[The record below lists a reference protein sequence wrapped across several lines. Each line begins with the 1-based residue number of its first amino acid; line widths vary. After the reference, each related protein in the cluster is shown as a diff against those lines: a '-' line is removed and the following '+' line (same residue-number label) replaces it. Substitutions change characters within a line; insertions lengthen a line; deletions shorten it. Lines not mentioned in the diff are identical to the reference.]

1 MKKIAI
7 VALVVLIAAAGFSF
21 ANGQTE
27 KAFPAREVTI
37 VVPYSPG
44 GASDTVTRII
54 AKNVE
59 PALGVPVIVTNKTGA
74 SGSIAMDYVR
84 KSTPD
89 GYTIC
94 YMPVESTMVKALGYT
109 DLSPA
114 DYDFL
119 AGAMTISAAITV
131 RADAPWNTV
140 QEFLDY
146 AKANPGKVSVGN
158 SGTGSIWHI
167 AAASIEESQGV
178 KFNHVPFEGAAPAIA
193 ALLGGHIDAVTVS
206 DSEVLPT
213 VQNGDFK
220 ILAVMGDSRSAVVPD
235 VPTLKELGIN
245 VAVFGWGGFAVPAGT
260 PADVRT
266 TLEAAFKTAIE
277 SPDFAKLCQDR
288 GMMLNYNTGA
298 QIQKFA
304 QEQFDFYSVLIPKLG
319 IN

>member
-1 MKKIAI
+1 MKKIILSALI
-7 VALVVLIAAAGFSF
+7 VLVIATGFSF
-21 ANGQTE
+21 ANGQAE
-27 KAFPAREVTI
+27 KSFPAREVTI

-84 KSTPD
+84 KSAKD

-114 DYDFL
+114 DFDFI
-119 AGAMTISAAITV
+119 AGAMTISAAVTV
-131 RADAPWNTV
+131 KADAPWNTI
-140 QEFLDY
+140 QEFLAY

-167 AAASIEESQGV
+167 AAASIEESQDV

-220 ILAVMGDSRSAVVPD
+220 ILAVMGDKRSAVVPN
-235 VPTLKELGIN
+235 VPTLKELGIK

-260 PADVRT
+260 PDAVKA

-277 SPDFAKLCQDR
+277 SDDFAKLCKER

-298 QIQKFA
+298 QIQSFA
-304 QEQFDFYSVLIPKLG
+304 QEQFDFYSILIPKLG